1 MKHSNY
7 EETLVDV
14 IFHNGTG
21 FGETKRMVDSAT
33 AGLNDAIAILGKMSR
48 LIYVYPTEELACAFE
63 GVDGADLDKVIC
75 LEKLYE
81 FLNSD
86 SIEHDIE
93 LYMPSMILRD
103 MSLVR
108 FTGDDGAPY
117 YPFVKVK
124 GFVTGN
130 PAKLVFNSYSLMP
143 DKGPAVKT
151 SVKNIYTIDIDKL
164 AYINKIDIM
173 NIVCGYIN
181 QSYLSYIGEED

>member
-1 MKHSNY
+1 MKHSN

-21 FGETKRMVDSAT
+21 FVEAKSMVDSAT

-63 GVDGADLDKVIC
+63 GVDGADLDKVIS

-86 SIEHDIE
+86 SMEHDIE

-103 MSLVR
+103 ISLVR

-117 YPFVKVK
+117 YPFIKVK

-143 DKGPAVKT
+143 DKGPAAKT

-164 AYINKIDIM
+164 ENINKIGVM
-173 NIVCGYIN
+173 GIVCDYIN

>member
-1 MKHSNY
+1 MKHSN

-21 FGETKRMVDSAT
+21 FGEAKRMVDSTT
-33 AGLNDAIAILGKMSR
+33 AGLNDAIAILGDMSR
-48 LIYVYPTEELACAFE
+48 LIEVNPTDELACAFE
-63 GVDGADLDKVIC
+63 GVEGVDLDNVIS
-75 LEKLYE
+75 LENLYIS
-81 FLNSD
+81 LDPD
-86 SIEHDIE
+86 SRYYDAEA
-93 LYMPSMILRD
+93 YMPSMTLRD

-117 YPFVKVK
+117 YPFAKVK

-130 PAKLVFNSYSLMP
+130 PAKLVFYSYSPIP

-164 AYINKIDIM
+164 ADINKIGVM
-173 NIVCGYIN
+173 GIVCDYIN

>member
-14 IFHNGTG
+14 IFHNGTE
-21 FGETKRMVDSAT
+21 FGETKRMVDNAT

-63 GVDGADLDKVIC
+63 GVEGADLDKVIS

-86 SIEHDIE
+86 SMEHDIE

-143 DKGPAVKT
+143 DKGPAAKT

-164 AYINKIDIM
+164 ADINKIDVM
-173 NIVCGYIN
+173 GIVCDYIN
-181 QSYLSYIGEED
+181 QSYLSFIGEED